1 MFGSV
6 LQYFY
11 SFPDCSRSL
20 SLTSKTSTAAAY
32 RNLNPAIDV
41 LDEIRPVNIETREI
55 ETNQRALLLRLP
67 ESDQVKSNVRRITI
81 SGLTPAIG
89 EIQVGQEDKF
99 LL

>member
-1 MFGSV
+1 M
-6 LQYFY
+6 
-11 SFPDCSRSL
+11 
-20 SLTSKTSTAAAY
+20 
-32 RNLNPAIDV
+32 
-41 LDEIRPVNIETREI
+41 NIETREI